1 VIGARLKQAL
11 EVFNSQGQI
20 GAPVRVV
27 DSEGNILDIVKVEW
41 SGLNGGAIHIEIE
54 APDE

>member
-1 VIGARLKQAL
+1 MIGARLKQAL